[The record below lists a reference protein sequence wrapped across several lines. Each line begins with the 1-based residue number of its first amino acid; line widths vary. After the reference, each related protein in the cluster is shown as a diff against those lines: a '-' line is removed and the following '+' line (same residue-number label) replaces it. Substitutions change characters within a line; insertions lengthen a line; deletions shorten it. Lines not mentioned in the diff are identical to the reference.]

1 MRNINNPRQKQ
12 LFDPFDTVLTQNCR
26 KRLLEGWQGVF
37 RHVIL
42 ELMPVQKIA
51 VHFHPVMGR
60 PTKELYSIAGLMLIK
75 EFMNWTKQQTVDEYS
90 FNISVQYAL
99 NLEPVSHDM
108 SVRTLERYI
117 RLFESDDLAKSIMDT
132 VTLKL
137 IEILGVKIDK
147 QRLDS
152 THIFSDMAS
161 FGRTR
166 LMGVAVKRFLTQV
179 KRHNGKDYDLLS
191 ESLRSRYEPGERR
204 LFADCGKDN
213 QSRRLLRQQV
223 AEDMYELIRLFSSNP
238 EHNSRNSFKYL
249 ERIFYQQCEVQEG
262 DVVVKAKTGG
272 DVMQN
277 PSDPDAT
284 YDGHKG
290 QGYQAQLTE
299 TCEPENAQQFIT
311 GAIVQTACHSDSQS
325 VEAVFEN
332 LKENELLPEQM
343 LADTAYCGDEN
354 VVFAEQCGVELVGPV
369 PGKSGNDDEYECI
382 NIDDFNIDETS
393 EQVLCCP
400 SGNEPESSVHN
411 QATGK
416 TKTIMSSSAC
426 GNCEFFEQCP
436 VNRCSGQ
443 YVLYHTAKD
452 RRIAARRREQDT
464 EVFGQRYR
472 ARGGIEGGIS
482 GVKRF
487 TGLGRL
493 RVRGFKAVSN
503 ATYLKLAGWNI
514 RRAVCCAKIREIV
527 SKRAQKAFLDVIFGF
542 LSVIITVI
550 EGLSAL
556 VGSNRLENR
565 EVSKQSH
572 FKHCF

>member
-1 MRNINNPRQKQ
+1 
-12 LFDPFDTVLTQNCR
+12 
-26 KRLLEGWQGVF
+26 
-37 RHVIL
+37 
-42 ELMPVQKIA
+42 
-51 VHFHPVMGR
+51 
-60 PTKELYSIAGLMLIK
+60 
-75 EFMNWTKQQTVDEYS
+75 
-90 FNISVQYAL
+90 
-99 NLEPVSHDM
+99 
-108 SVRTLERYI
+108 
-117 RLFESDDLAKSIMDT
+117 MDT

-311 GAIVQTACHSDSQS
+311 GVIVQTACHSDSQS

-332 LKENELLPEQM
+332 LKEK
-343 LADTAYCGDEN
+343 
-354 VVFAEQCGVELVGPV
+354 V
-369 PGKSGNDDEYECI
+369 
-382 NIDDFNIDETS
+382 
-393 EQVLCCP
+393 
-400 SGNEPESSVHN
+400 
-411 QATGK
+411 
-416 TKTIMSSSAC
+416 
-426 GNCEFFEQCP
+426 
-436 VNRCSGQ
+436 
-443 YVLYHTAKD
+443 
-452 RRIAARRREQDT
+452 
-464 EVFGQRYR
+464 
-472 ARGGIEGGIS
+472 
-482 GVKRF
+482 
-487 TGLGRL
+487 
-493 RVRGFKAVSN
+493 
-503 ATYLKLAGWNI
+503 
-514 RRAVCCAKIREIV
+514 
-527 SKRAQKAFLDVIFGF
+527 
-542 LSVIITVI
+542 
-550 EGLSAL
+550 
-556 VGSNRLENR
+556 
-565 EVSKQSH
+565 
-572 FKHCF
+572 